1 MMRKAEAV
9 VPAFE
14 EVDSVDARVAPTGT
28 LENLSQDEVDRLL
41 DTSRGGLYP
50 LYRRCSLA
58 VLNSGGETDDAR
70 AIFERYADFD
80 ISIVRQ
86 AWGVKLQLRNAPAT
100 AFVDGRMI
108 RGIQE
113 HLFAV
118 LRDILY
124 LYGEVLEH
132 GAIVLKEPE
141 QITNAA
147 ASSCAS
153 RRASPTPSTACSATQ
168 GSCRRACAPT
178 WSCAGAG
185 TRSAARNTS
194 TRRRSATSWGSA
206 PSTSALAAA
215 PAR

>member
-41 DTSRGGLYP
+41 DSSRGGLYP

-86 AWGVKLQLRNAPAT
+86 AWGVKLQLHNAPAP

-124 LYGEVLEH
+124 LHAEVLEY
-132 GAIVLKEPE
+132 GVIELREPE
-141 QITNAA
+141 QITNAVSCVRANSRSASKYATCFSGVPSMTWPDFSTSRWA
-147 ASSCAS
+147 AS
-153 RRASPTPSTACSATQ
+153 PVSTTA
-168 GSCRRACAPT
+168 
-178 WSCAGAG
+178 
-185 TRSAARNTS
+185 
-194 TRRRSATSWGSA
+194 
-206 PSTSALAAA
+206 
-215 PAR
+215 